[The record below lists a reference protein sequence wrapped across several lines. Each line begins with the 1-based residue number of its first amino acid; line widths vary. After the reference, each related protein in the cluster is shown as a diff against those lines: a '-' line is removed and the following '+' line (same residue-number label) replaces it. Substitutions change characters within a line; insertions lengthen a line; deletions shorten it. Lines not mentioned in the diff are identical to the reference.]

1 MGPENIYFDDQEDLA
16 EVVSEKFAKMSFMS
30 TFVKVSLPRYL
41 EGLPLP
47 DSVLGWFHLSVGDW
61 TRLLP
66 FGVVVGGISYL
77 SLKGLC
83 ATPTVG
89 PVVQEKLNKV
99 LPGFQAPRCNNK
111 IKLDQPKAVD
121 TVDVEDLGSKGVFCR
136 CWKSNKFPYCDG
148 SHNKHNAETGDNVG
162 PLIIKKSD

>member
-1 MGPENIYFDDQEDLA
+1 MGIDMTAFQKRERESP
-16 EVVSEKFAKMSFMS
+16 
-30 TFVKVSLPRYL
+30 
-41 EGLPLP
+41 LPLHNAANY
-47 DSVLGWFHLSVGDW
+47 VK
-61 TRLLP
+61 
-66 FGVVVGGISYL
+66 I
-77 SLKGLC
+77 K
-83 ATPTVG
+83 
-89 PVVQEKLNKV
+89 EKLNKV

-148 SHNKHNAETGDNVG
+148 SHVKHNAETGDNVG